1 MTTPARWALEV
12 LNKSLKD
19 VSQMTGVSE
28 GMVELY
34 TNENFINNNAHCEF
48 IKGEGMPQWFA
59 RDLAMGL
66 WVHRGVFG
74 CDLDNR
80 IKTPIFKNTE
90 PAIDGNYGTCHV
102 HMPGKT
108 RDHVRTMFRIPQS
121 SASDF
126 ILPNAGEPV
135 SFLDDRLDVHVLQ
148 LDKMVR
154 FRTEEG
160 PEENPVAHVDRFT
173 SGIGPSLNPEIIF
186 GAFEILMFLGA
197 EAFFDA
203 RTQREFP
210 GVLSE
215 AYISAIQKS
224 LEGWNMEQLLERL
237 LTVRVHL
244 TSGEQ
249 VNYLLKSPYSPL
261 LDEFYRFCRDGE
273 LPPFFILN
281 EDHWVEC
288 IPTSE
293 IAMISIPW
301 VLIAKYGAHIDAECQ
316 EHAGED
322 ELPGSLPEGRGD
334 GTDDED
340 DRIVLTDD
348 LVTRKRR

>member
-1 MTTPARWALEV
+1 MTETAEE
-12 LNKSLKD
+12 
-19 VSQMTGVSE
+19 MI
-28 GMVELY
+28 ELY
-34 TNENFINNNAHCEF
+34 INEKFINNTADYVF
-48 IKGEGMPQWFA
+48 TKGEGMPQVFA

-66 WVHRGVFG
+66 WIHRGG
-74 CDLDNR
+74 LECDLDNR
-80 IKTPIFKNTE
+80 LKTPVFKNTE

-102 HMPGKT
+102 HLPG
-108 RDHVRTMFRIPQS
+108 RTPGDRMTSFRVPQS

-126 ILPNAGEPV
+126 ILPNTGEPV

-160 PEENPVAHVDRFT
+160 PEKKAAAHDDRFT
-173 SGIGPSLNPEIIF
+173 SGIGPSLNPELIL
-186 GAFEILMFLGA
+186 GAFDILMCLGT

-203 RTQREFP
+203 KTRREFP
-210 GVLSE
+210 GVMSE
-215 AYISAIQKS
+215 AYVLAIQKS
-224 LEGWNMEQLLERL
+224 LEGWNIEQLLERL

-249 VNYLLKSPYSPL
+249 VNYHLKTPYSPL

-281 EDHWVEC
+281 EDSWVEC

-293 IAMISIPW
+293 IAMVSIPW
-301 VLIAKYGAHIDAECQ
+301 VLIAKFGAHIDAEC
-316 EHAGED
+316 EDLAGED
-322 ELPGSLPEGRGD
+322 ELPGSLPEGGGD
-334 GTDDED
+334 GTDDD
-340 DRIVLTDD
+340 DDMIVLTDD